1 MRLKALVGSLT
12 IGLSLSAGVAPAAQ
26 FGAWEVT
33 GFLKD
38 EFSTCDNCSLG
49 LVNPSTFDPRGV
61 LTIVNPMLNQGGE
74 SGDTSANLGLVMLT
88 VGYAHEFDNAV
99 KVEGRVTGRMRN
111 NEADIF
117 DNWVIDAYA
126 GVVHPRA
133 GSLHVGKMASR
144 SWTRSDSFAYPV
156 GLSSPWAE
164 SGAGYGVFPQAVRY
178 ATREF
183 ETAAGK
189 LRFEATLARAKR
201 RAPINVGSA
210 VTRAPSPELYEIFV
224 QFSNEKNLVELVY
237 QDSEGGR
244 QSSFSKGAFYGAQGD
259 TNGPAGSPG
268 YRAPTES
275 VLILQGTHWFNP
287 QWRVSYGVKHNRWSG
302 QQQQCDYGPVSAIA
316 FACYWDQP
324 GFNYANDGKL
334 YSASTTDLMGG
345 VAYTRGLWTFT
356 AGGVLLR
363 KASTDNP
370 TEWGQSNM
378 ATFTNLGV
386 YRKLPE
392 VYKDLEVYGGIGRVE
407 FDRRGPAPLSM
418 PNNTA
423 FFGADPRTAKSA
435 LGFTIGAN
443 LKF

>member
-1 MRLKALVGSLT
+1 MRLKALTGTLAL
-12 IGLSLSAGVAPAAQ
+12 GLALAARIAPAAQ
-26 FGAWEVT
+26 FGGWEVT
-33 GFLKD
+33 GFMKD
-38 EFSTCDNCSLG
+38 EFSICDNCSRG
-49 LVNPSTFDPRGV
+49 PVNPSTFDPRGA
-61 LTIVNPMLNQGGE
+61 LTIVNPMLNQGGP
-74 SGDTSANLGLVMLT
+74 SYHTSANLGLAMLT
-88 VGYAHEFDNAV
+88 VGYGHEFDNAV

-111 NEADIF
+111 NAADIY

-126 GVVHPRA
+126 GLVHPRA

-164 SGAGYGVFPQAVRY
+164 SGAGYGVLPQALRY

-183 ETAAGK
+183 ETPAGK
-189 LRFEATLARAKR
+189 LRFEATLARAER
-201 RAPINVGSA
+201 RRPINAGTTI
-210 VTRAPSPELYEIFV
+210 TRAPSPELYELFV
-224 QFSNEKNLVELVY
+224 QFSDEKNLVEVVY
-237 QDSEGGR
+237 QDSKGGR

-268 YRAPTES
+268 YRAPSES
-275 VLILQGTHWFNP
+275 VLILQGTHWFN
-287 QWRVSYGVKHNRWSG
+287 QSWRVSYGLKRNRWSG
-302 QQQQCDYGPVSAIA
+302 QQQQCDYGPVSAVA
-316 FACYWDQP
+316 SACYWDQP
-324 GFNYANDGKL
+324 GFNYANDAKL
-334 YSASTTDLMGG
+334 YSADTTDLMGG
-345 VAYTRGLWTFT
+345 VAYTRGLWTLT
-356 AGGVLLR
+356 AGGVMLR
-363 KASTDNP
+363 KASTANP
-370 TEWGQSNM
+370 TEWGQSNS

-407 FDRRGPAPLSM
+407 FGRRGPAPLSM
-418 PNNTA
+418 PDNTA